1 MRLVSGTKFLS
12 PRLDSV
18 AKMASS
24 HNGTCPRDLL
34 QGLVPSCVPC
44 VSRLLFKPEK
54 QVSTGLQAIPNSAKM
69 KNITFYAR
77 HQVNFKER

>member
-24 HNGTCPRDLL
+24 HNGTCPRYLL